1 MTRPTRDE
9 WGLAIARETA
19 SRSTCLRR
27 QVGCVLLN
35 SRGHILA
42 TGYNGVAAGEKH
54 CNDAG
59 GTDQILLPHM
69 CPGALSPSGTNLDGC
84 RAIHAEQNALM
95 QCRDV
100 WEIETCYVTTSPCMT
115 CVKLLLNTN
124 CTRIVFKED
133 YAHTAAKVLW
143 VESGREWVQ
152 L

>member
-1 MTRPTRDE
+1 MSRIKIDE
-9 WGLAIARETA
+9 WGIRLANVVATRA
-19 SRSTCLRR
+19 TCLRR

-42 TGYNGVAAGEKH
+42 TGYNGVAAGERH
-54 CNDAG
+54 CNEW
-59 GTDQILLPHM
+59 PHPYTHHPHA
-69 CPGALSPSGTNLDGC
+69 CPGAGAPSGTNLDGC

-100 WEIETCYVTTSPCMT
+100 WEIETCYTTTSPCMT

-124 CTRIVFKED
+124 CTRIVFATE
-133 YAHTAAKVLW
+133 YAHIEAKALW